1 MPNAYC
7 VVQVCACA
15 RVCVRVFVEQG
26 IGTAE
31 REVLLAV
38 LQFLIMFLLPLL
50 LFLCCVLFLCLSVVT
65 QQVTF

>member
-7 VVQVCACA
+7 VVQVGVRAS
-15 RVCVRVFVEQG
+15 VRVFVERG

-38 LQFLIMFLLPLL
+38 LQFLIMFLLPLHP
-50 LFLCCVLFLCLSVVT
+50 FLCCVFFLCLSVVT